1 MPQSPPSGYKLERKW
16 SPTHFAIGVFGALAI
31 LGVMAKIFAFE
42 ATVMGM
48 TLTWKQFVLVGFMG
62 EAMVFVIMGMM
73 REMKYVPADGEGNA
87 PSGGGAEGAQDV
99 PDAVKELGD
108 HVGGAAE
115 MLTQEAERL
124 AEEMQNIRVAL
135 ASQNDVYEELSKLRG
150 RISKAASGLGDMT
163 KVLEDEVNRSD
174 GAMKAGVSFSEEVDE
189 LRSSLRKAGDSL
201 MGQAEA
207 LDANVQDLNSL
218 YEKQV
223 PMAGAIANIREE
235 LTSESEKLNE
245 EILEA
250 RKAMKAMRAQ
260 FAQAANRL
268 ERFNQP
274 LSLSDSSNGTAKH
287 VS

>member
-1 MPQSPPSGYKLERKW
+1 MPQSAPSGYKLERKW

-42 ATVMGM
+42 ATVLGM

-73 REMKYVPADGEGNA
+73 REMKYVPADGDGNA
-87 PSGGGAEGAQDV
+87 SSGGAEGAQDV

-150 RISKAASGLGDMT
+150 RISKAASGLGEMT
-163 KVLEDEVNRSD
+163 QVLEDEVNRSD
-174 GAMKAGVSFSEEVDE
+174 GAMKAGVSFSEEVDQ
-189 LRSSLRKAGDSL
+189 LRGSLRKAGDSL

-235 LTSESEKLNE
+235 LTHESEKLNE

-274 LSLSDSSNGTAKH
+274 LSLSENNNGTTKH

>member
-1 MPQSPPSGYKLERKW
+1 MPQSAPSGYKLERKW

-73 REMKYVPADGEGNA
+73 REMKYVPSDGDDTASN
-87 PSGGGAEGAQDV
+87 SVEGAQEV
-99 PDAVKELGD
+99 PDAVKQLGD

-174 GAMKAGVSFSEEVDE
+174 GAMKAGVSFSEEVDQ
-189 LRSSLRKAGDSL
+189 LRGSLRKAGDSL

-223 PMAGAIANIREE
+223 PMASAIANIRED
-235 LTSESEKLNE
+235 LTQESEKLNE
-245 EILEA
+245 EIVEA
-250 RKAMKAMRAQ
+250 RKAMQAMRAQ
-260 FAQAANRL
+260 FAQAAERL
-268 ERFNQP
+268 QRFNQP
-274 LSLSDSSNGTAKH
+274 LSLSENSNGTAKH

>member
-1 MPQSPPSGYKLERKW
+1 MPQSAPSGYKLERKW

-42 ATVMGM
+42 ATVLGM

-73 REMKYVPADGEGNA
+73 REMKYVPADSNEA
-87 PSGGGAEGAQDV
+87 SSGGGEGAKEV
-99 PDAVKELGD
+99 PEAVQQLGD

-150 RISKAASGLGDMT
+150 RISKAASGLGEMT
-163 KVLEDEVNRSD
+163 QVLEEEVNRSD
-174 GAMKAGVSFSEEVDE
+174 GAMKAGVSFSEEVDQ

-235 LTSESEKLNE
+235 LTHESEKLNE

-260 FAQAANRL
+260 FAQAAERL
-268 ERFNQP
+268 QRFNQP
-274 LSLSDSSNGTAKH
+274 LSLSDRPNGTTEH